1 MPVIMFLH
9 SRGCIDGTTMKR
21 YLVFAYNS
29 YERAAGWRDVY
40 RSATDL
46 REAEIF
52 ASEARD
58 SADCDQVE
66 IYDIHTDALVVEW
79 IKGVDRKWRE
89 VRAD

>member
-1 MPVIMFLH
+1 MRELPGGETFIVQL
-9 SRGCIDGTTMKR
+9 
-21 YLVFAYNS
+21 
-29 YERAAGWRDVY
+29 
-40 RSATDL
+40 L

-79 IKGVDRKWRE
+79 IKGVDRKWSE

>member
-1 MPVIMFLH
+1 MFFH
-9 SRGCIDGTTMKR
+9 SRGCLDGVTMKCYR
-21 YLVFAYNS
+21 YIVFAYDS
-29 YERAAGWRDVY
+29 DERAAGSRDVY

-58 SADCDQVE
+58 SDNCDQVE
-66 IYDIHTDALVVEW
+66 IYDIHNDALVVEW

-89 VRAD
+89 FTAE